1 MKVKELKAVNFRG
14 STFFK
19 LVELLATKCADA
31 LENAEEFETDD
42 YKMFKRQRKAER
54 MAA

>member
-1 MKVKELKAVNFRG
+1 MKVKEIKAVNFCG

-54 MAA
+54 LAA